1 MHGVRA
7 CIRSTRYPFGF
18 PNFSLRYDLNLMAL
32 PVETQDVVRRG
43 ECDAKPHRGW
53 WMAVRLLLRRR
64 GRGRCLPFG

>member
-1 MHGVRA
+1 
-7 CIRSTRYPFGF
+7 
-18 PNFSLRYDLNLMAL
+18 MAL

-64 GRGRCLPFG
+64 GRCRCLPFG